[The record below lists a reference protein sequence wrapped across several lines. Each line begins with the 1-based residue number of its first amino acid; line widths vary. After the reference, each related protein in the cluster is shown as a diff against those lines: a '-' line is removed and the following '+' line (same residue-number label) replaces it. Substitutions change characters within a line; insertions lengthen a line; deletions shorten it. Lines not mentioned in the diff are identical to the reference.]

1 MFSRLSTV
9 VALAT
14 IVGTLVIAFVAGIGA
29 AGARTIDD
37 DFLTNI
43 DAAGIVFDSERAAVQ
58 DAHLVCA
65 YLADG
70 ETGASIGA
78 DIMANTDLT
87 VHQTAVFLVES
98 AAAYCP
104 GYLDQVTA

>member
-1 MFSRLSTV
+1 MFSRLSTLVALVTVVGALV
-9 VALAT
+9 VA
-14 IVGTLVIAFVAGIGA
+14 FVVGIGA

-37 DFLTNI
+37 EFLTNLHV
-43 DAAGIVFDSERAAVQ
+43 AGIVFDSTRAAVQ
-58 DAHLVCA
+58 DAHRVCA

-70 ETGASIGA
+70 ETGAGIGA

-87 VHQTAVFLVES
+87 IHQTAVFLVES

-104 GYLDQVTA
+104 GYLDRAAA